1 MSVGPIADIDQ
12 PDAGTDGQQLLQNIA
27 GDRLLAFALTGM
39 IAGADGERQCALAS
53 SRVPDFKWNDAGFE
67 WLRLRFMQAWHPV

>member
-1 MSVGPIADIDQ
+1 
-12 PDAGTDGQQLLQNIA
+12 
-27 GDRLLAFALTGM
+27 LAP
-39 IAGADGERQCALAS
+39 